1 MSASNSNSFRCSICR
16 DEYSDDN
23 NSSSNIINLCT
34 DKCHEGLCIQCAKD
48 YISHKILSSKL
59 GHMPLMYCPS
69 VHKDNKRR
77 VLNYNEYSK
86 FIQPELLNIL
96 EKNSKYTTHNCSYH
110 HRHH

>member
-16 DEYSDDN
+16 DEYLDDS
-23 NSSSNIINLCT
+23 SSSNDIINLCA

-96 EKNSKYTTHNCSYH
+96 EKNSKYTTHHYSYYH
-110 HRHH
+110 YH